1 MHMKKR
7 LLACLAACL
16 IATPAF
22 SQQQPAAPHED
33 TILLTIF
40 LKHDQS
46 KNLDQIQEIQKQQG
60 FYRQFPPAGTQVVSW
75 HVVMGIGQVVTLKV
89 PASKLR
95 DVNVALEKT
104 AWGAFRTEYYPTY
117 DLYPVI
123 KDQLANSTKA
133 TE

>member
-1 MHMKKR
+1 MKKL
-7 LLACLAACL
+7 LLACLASYL
-16 IATPAF
+16 MATPVF
-22 SQQQPAAPHED
+22 SQQRPAPSHDD

-60 FYRQFPPAGTQVVSW
+60 FYRQFPPTGTQIVSW
-75 HVVMGIGQVVTLKV
+75 HVVMGIGQIVTLRV

-95 DVNVALEKT
+95 DVNVSLEKT
-104 AWGAFRTEYYPTY
+104 AWGAFKTEYYPTY

-123 KDQLANSTKA
+123 KDQLSNNTRSA
-133 TE
+133 E